1 MLAQLAQRER
11 EPSSALSYGRLCTG
25 CQYARQPVLGGDCKT
40 IVTSI
45 FLQRLLA
52 ECRVVWKDDNLCMIG
67 RQHAGDKA
75 TALQA
80 WTVLELLQL

>member
-1 MLAQLAQRER
+1 
-11 EPSSALSYGRLCTG
+11 
-25 CQYARQPVLGGDCKT
+25 
-40 IVTSI
+40 
-45 FLQRLLA
+45 LLA
-52 ECRVVWKDDNLCMIG
+52 ECRVVWEDDNLCMIG